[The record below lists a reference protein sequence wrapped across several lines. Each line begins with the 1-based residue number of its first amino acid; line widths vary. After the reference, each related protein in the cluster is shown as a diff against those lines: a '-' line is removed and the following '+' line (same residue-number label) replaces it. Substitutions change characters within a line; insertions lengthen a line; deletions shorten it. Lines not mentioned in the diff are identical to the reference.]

1 MAFKF
6 SLAQAVEYKPLG
18 RTAGLFTV
26 IRHMPE
32 EHGASRT
39 GNTASKAFKKALS
52 GQCTSS
58 NYNPPI

>member
-18 RTAGLFTV
+18 RTAACTV

-32 EHGASRT
+32 ARRF
-39 GNTASKAFKKALS
+39 GN
-52 GQCTSS
+52 
-58 NYNPPI
+58 IH